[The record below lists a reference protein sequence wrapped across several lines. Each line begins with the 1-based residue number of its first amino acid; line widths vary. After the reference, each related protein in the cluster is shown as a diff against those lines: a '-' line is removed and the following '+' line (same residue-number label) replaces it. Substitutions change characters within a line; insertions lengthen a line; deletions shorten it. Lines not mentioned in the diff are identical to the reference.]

1 MTVRASSRSATG
13 RQVERAP
20 SNLSVRDEAHR
31 SLVCAERVFQGRDHR
46 HFLFLSFLSLS
57 SMALFVSSWVVL
69 DQWGTRPLIMSALS
83 LALAFLF
90 INQQARWF
98 LLPSMKRPVPMPAR
112 RGWKVGV
119 ATTYVL
125 GAESFNL
132 LERTLR
138 ALVALDYPHETWVLD
153 EGDRLEV
160 RNLCARLGARHYSRA
175 SKPAYRTARG
185 PFQFP
190 SKHGNY
196 NAWLHEVGY
205 ARYDIVS
212 AFDPDHMP
220 DPSFLD
226 KVLGY
231 FDDDQVGYVQ
241 TPQAY
246 SNQDQSLVA
255 RGAAEET
262 YGFYS
267 TFQMAC
273 YGRGHALVIGCHNT
287 HRVRALNA
295 VGGYAAHDADDL
307 LLTLHYRQAGW
318 AGVYVPEI
326 LARGLTPADW
336 ESYLRQQ
343 RRWAR
348 AILDLK
354 CRVVPGLFSSLPWR
368 AWIVSLVQG
377 LHYVL
382 AGIIVMSVVCFGAV
396 LVGSGAGRAL
406 VTPGLV
412 VSGGL
417 FVLSMVLCRA
427 FAQRFYLDPVR
438 ERGWH
443 WRAVLLQVVKC
454 PWVVLAVLD
463 VLVDRRVPYV
473 TTPKPADA
481 DSVEAR
487 AA

>member
-1 MTVRASSRSATG
+1 
-13 RQVERAP
+13 
-20 SNLSVRDEAHR
+20 
-31 SLVCAERVFQGRDHR
+31 
-46 HFLFLSFLSLS
+46 
-57 SMALFVSSWVVL
+57 MALFISSWVVL
-69 DQWGTRPLIMSALS
+69 DQWGTRPLIMIALS

-90 INQQARWF
+90 INRQARWF
-98 LLPSMKRPVPMPAR
+98 LLPSMMRPVPMPAR
-112 RGWKVGV
+112 RGWNVAV
-119 ATTYVL
+119 ATTYVP
-125 GAESFNL
+125 GAESLDL

-160 RNLCARLGARHYSRA
+160 RNLCARLDVRHYSRA

-205 ARYDIVS
+205 ARYDLVS
-212 AFDPDHMP
+212 AFDPDHVP
-220 DPSFLD
+220 DPSYLD

-241 TPQAY
+241 SPQAY

-267 TFQMAC
+267 IFQMAC
-273 YGRGHALVIGCHNT
+273 YGRGHAWVIGCHNT
-287 HRVRALNA
+287 HRVRALDEA
-295 VGGYAAHDADDL
+295 GGYAAHDADDL
-307 LLTLHYRQAGW
+307 LLTLHYRRAGW

-336 ESYLRQQ
+336 RSYLRQQ

-354 CRVVPGLFSSLPWR
+354 CRVIPELVRALPWR
-368 AWIVSLVQG
+368 SRIVSMAQG
-377 LHYVL
+377 LNYLVS
-382 AGIIVMSVVCFGAV
+382 SVVMVVALLCGILLV
-396 LVGSGAGRAL
+396 LSGEAL
-406 VTPGLV
+406 RMITPSLIVSTGLL
-412 VSGGL
+412 GL
-417 FVLSMVLCRA
+417 FLVLCRA
-427 FAQRFYLDPVR
+427 FTQRFYLDPAC

-443 WRAVLLQVVKC
+443 WRAGLLQFVKWPWVLLSVV
-454 PWVVLAVLD
+454 D
-463 VLVDRRVPYV
+463 VLFDRRVPYV
-473 TTPKPADA
+473 TTPKHAEPYPIKT
-481 DSVEAR
+481 R